1 MKKLKVGTRGSKLAL
16 WQADYLARVL
26 KEAHPDLQVEI
37 KIIKTVGDKILDVA
51 LSKVGDKGLF
61 TKELE
66 KALLAG
72 DIDVAVHSMK
82 DVPSQVGQ
90 GLHIAA
96 VLTREFP
103 QDALISHKGYQFHSL
118 PHRAVIGTSSLRRA
132 AQLKNRRPDLSI
144 VDIRGNVETRLRKM
158 QEQDLDAIVLAYAG
172 LKRLGLENAV
182 TELLDY
188 DMMLPAAGQGAI
200 AVESRIGDD
209 ITQSLLEAVDHEPT
223 RIATTAERRFLQV
236 LEGGC
241 QVPIACLAQVEQGK
255 LEVTGLVAS
264 LNGSRLLQAYQ
275 EGNPGNAARIGE
287 ELAMQLINQ
296 GANVIL
302 KEIRQAGGNHE

>member
-1 MKKLKVGTRGSKLAL
+1 MKKLKLGTRGSKLAL

-96 VLTREFP
+96 VLTRESP
-103 QDALISHKGYQFHSL
+103 RDALVSHKGYQFHSL

-209 ITQSLLEAVDHEPT
+209 ITESLLEAVDHEPT

-264 LNGSRLLQAYQ
+264 LNGSRLLRAYQ

-287 ELAMQLINQ
+287 ELAVQLINQ

>member
-61 TKELE
+61 TKELG

-103 QDALISHKGYQFHSL
+103 QDALVSHKGYRFHSL